1 MQTRAY
7 HTLVTISEVGS
18 FAETARRLNM
28 TLSAVSMQMKALEQ
42 QLDVALF
49 DRSQRPP
56 RLTVQ
61 GREIAARARD
71 IVSAERDLLKA
82 CQPAA
87 ALRGT
92 FHVGFVLT
100 ASVRLLPGF
109 LAATAQA
116 FPDARFEVETGLSAD
131 LEARI
136 QRGQLDAAVLTVAA
150 PREDIFEHAVLRT
163 EALVYALPET
173 HRGRSVA
180 WLLEHLT
187 FLHFA
192 PSSGIGHLIAGHL
205 ATLPGPP
212 ARTILLDGME
222 AIVECVSQGLGF
234 TILPEPDVARYAG
247 PSIAIRPV
255 GGAGLSRDLA
265 LIARRGDF
273 TPHHW
278 RQLAAVFGPS
288 GSVAD

>member
-7 HTLVTISEVGS
+7 HTLVTVSEVGS
-18 FAETARRLNM
+18 FAATAKRLNM

-61 GREIAARARD
+61 GREIAERARA
-71 IVSAERDLLKA
+71 IVGAEDALLRA
-82 CQPAA
+82 CQPTA

-109 LAATAQA
+109 LAATATA
-116 FPDARFEVETGLSAD
+116 FPNARFEVETGLSAD
-131 LEARI
+131 LEAKI
-136 QRGQLDAAVLTVAA
+136 ERGQLDAAVLTVAKRR
-150 PREDIFEHAVLRT
+150 PETFEHAVLRT
-163 EALVYALPET
+163 EPLVYALPRR
-173 HRGRSVA
+173 HKRRSVQ
-180 WLLEHLT
+180 WLLANLP

-192 PSSGIGHLIAGHL
+192 PSSGIGHLIAAHL
-205 ATLPGPP
+205 AAQEAPP
-212 ARTILLDGME
+212 TRTIILDGME
-222 AIVECVSQGLGF
+222 AIMECVSQGLGC
-234 TILPEPDVARYAG
+234 TILPEPDVARYGRDTVVTRQIAG
-247 PSIAIRPV
+247 S
-255 GGAGLSRDLA
+255 GLSRDLA

-278 RQLAAVFGPS
+278 TQLVSVF
-288 GSVAD
+288 D